1 MVQKRPSQ
9 PGRRD
14 GRVGGNRIGVTRLH
28 AGQTNA
34 QPTNAI
40 FGPIGRGSEIFGNVQ
55 ARAADRSRVNFSRMK
70 GSFIRPASA
79 SASAF
84 PNESLSDPD

>member
-14 GRVGGNRIGVTRLH
+14 GRVDGNRIGVTRLH

-40 FGPIGRGSEIFGNVQ
+40 FGPIGGGSEIFGNV
-55 ARAADRSRVNFSRMK
+55 
-70 GSFIRPASA
+70 
-79 SASAF
+79 
-84 PNESLSDPD
+84 

>member
-34 QPTNAI
+34 QPIIQFLGQSVAVQKSLEM
-40 FGPIGRGSEIFGNVQ
+40 FRRERPIVRG
-55 ARAADRSRVNFSRMK
+55 
-70 GSFIRPASA
+70 
-79 SASAF
+79 
-84 PNESLSDPD
+84 

>member
-34 QPTNAI
+34 QPI
-40 FGPIGRGSEIFGNVQ
+40 MQFLGQSVGSEIFGNVQ
-55 ARAADRSRVNFSRMK
+55 ARAADRSRLNFSRMK
-70 GSFIRPASA
+70 GSFIRPSST